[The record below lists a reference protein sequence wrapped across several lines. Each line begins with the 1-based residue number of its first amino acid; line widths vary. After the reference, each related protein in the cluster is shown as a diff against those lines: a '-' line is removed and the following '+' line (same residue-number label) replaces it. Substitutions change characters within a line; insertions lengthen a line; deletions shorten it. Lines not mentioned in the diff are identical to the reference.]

1 MRFFR
6 PSLLTRWFLPGV
18 LTRVRTGDR
27 LLWLTFDDGPDPVST
42 PHLLE
47 ILRSHD
53 IRAAFFCSGKAAE
66 RYPGLMTDIRSEGHI
81 VGNHGYDHID
91 GWRTS
96 AKEYINNVERA
107 VPFTSGWLFRPPYGH
122 MTPGQYRALSQKF
135 RIILWD
141 IMPYDFDD
149 TLRPA
154 RSLQILMSG
163 IRNGSTI
170 VLHDLPGSSV
180 HGFLNEFIA
189 RSLDNGYRF
198 IPVPEMLS
206 GHSNVS

>member
-1 MRFFR
+1 
-6 PSLLTRWFLPGV
+6 
-18 LTRVRTGDR
+18 
-27 LLWLTFDDGPDPVST
+27 
-42 PHLLE
+42 
-47 ILRSHD
+47 
-53 IRAAFFCSGKAAE
+53 
-66 RYPGLMTDIRSEGHI
+66 
-81 VGNHGYDHID
+81 
-91 GWRTS
+91 
-96 AKEYINNVERA
+96 
-107 VPFTSGWLFRPPYGH
+107 